1 MTNNEMKEEIL
12 YLLSFTETD
21 TAIIVLVDDSD

>member
-12 YLLSFTETD
+12 YILSFIEVD
-21 TAIIVLVDDSD
+21 TAIIILVDDSD

>member
-12 YLLSFTETD
+12 YLLSFTEAD
-21 TAIIVLVDDSD
+21 TAIIVLLDDSD

>member
-12 YLLSFTETD
+12 YILSFIEVD
-21 TAIIVLVDDSD
+21 TAIIVLVDDFD

>member
-12 YLLSFTETD
+12 YILSFTED
-21 TAIIVLVDDSD
+21 TAIIVLLDDSD